1 MTWILEEAKSQQQLA
16 DDFIEHVKKDNA
28 LPLVGAHDGMSSL
41 LAKKMDLTTCTFQEV
56 RCQQVW
62 ESPILDF

>member
-41 LAKKMDLTTCTFQEV
+41 LAKK
-56 RCQQVW
+56 W
-62 ESPILDF
+62 I